1 MAKNLFIDASHPSQT
16 RVVLKSENDIEDYEY
31 EGKNNNLIKNN
42 IYLGKVSRIEPS
54 LQAAFIDFGRER
66 HGFLSFNDIQS
77 DYYQIPQSDI
87 ELIKKEEEETRI
99 ELQKQSEIEEKNLD
113 EKDFEEKILEPENK
127 LQISDEEN
135 QVGEKNLDLKK
146 NNFPIRKK
154 KYKIQEVIKPNQ
166 VILVQVLKDE
176 RGLKGAALTTFIS
189 IAGKYTVLMPNT
201 PKGGG
206 ISRKIFNPIERK
218 KIRQILNLIDIPKE
232 MGLIVRTAGSNKTK
246 NDIENDLKNSI
257 NSWEGI
263 KKKAMD
269 SLAPSIIFQESDI
282 IKRSIRDMVDD
293 EVQNIFVEGNEGY
306 QKAKMYIKQLMPK
319 QIKKV
324 KKYRDKNPLFFK
336 NNIETKLYEIYKT
349 EVKLKS
355 GGYLVIN
362 PTEALVSID
371 VNSGKSIKQRNVEN
385 TAFDTNLEAAEEISR
400 QIKIRD
406 LSGLII
412 IDFIDMHNFSN
423 RRQVERKLKEKCR
436 KDRARIQIGRITH
449 FGLLEMSRQRLR
461 ESNVKWVMSL
471 TNESQSFKILKLAEI
486 KCLENKSKEIL
497 IYLNKKILD
506 FLSKNSEEDILFF
519 QGVSPVVG
527 GTEAEA
533 TAKAAEYIDQFST
546 EGSLAHLSGG
556 IGIDM
561 GVVDLDQPL
570 DTINPQSMRGFIKSL
585 IESAPDKKRTFRDLI
600 RNRMAGQFL
609 TGTPEQI
616 ADALEEWQQRGVDG
630 FNIVYSVTPGT
641 FMDFIDGVVPVLQ
654 SRGLVQ
660 REYSPGPLREKIF
673 GDPKLP
679 DRHIGARYRQ
689 LS

>member
-1 MAKNLFIDASHPSQT
+1 MPKNLFIDASHPTQT
-16 RVVLKSENDIEDYEY
+16 RVVLKSEHDIEDYEY

-54 LQAAFIDFGRER
+54 LQAAFVDFGRER

-77 DYYQIPQSDI
+77 DYYQIPQNDI
-87 ELIKKEEEETRI
+87 ELLKKEEEETRI
-99 ELQKQSEIEEKNLD
+99 ELQKQSEIDEKNLD
-113 EKDFEEKILEPENK
+113 EKDLEEKILEPENK
-127 LQISDEEN
+127 IEISEDDN
-135 QVGEKNLDLKK
+135 QFDEKNSEINT
-146 NNFPIRKK
+146 NNIKVQKK

-218 KIRQILNLIDIPKE
+218 KIRQILNLIEIPKE

-246 NDIENDLKNSI
+246 NDIESDLQNSI
-257 NSWEGI
+257 SAWEEI
-263 KKKAMD
+263 KNKAME
-269 SLAPSIIFQESDI
+269 SLAPSIIFEESDI
-282 IKRSIRDMVDD
+282 IKRSLRDMVDD
-293 EVQNIFVEGNEGY
+293 DVQNIFVEGNEGY
-306 QKAKMYIKQLMPK
+306 QKAKIYIKQLMPK

-324 KKYRDKNPLFFK
+324 KKYRDKIPLFSK
-336 NNIETKLYEIYKT
+336 NNIEIKLYEIYKT

-371 VNSGKSIKQRNVEN
+371 VNSGKSIRQKNVES
-385 TAFDTNLEAAEEISR
+385 TALDTNLEAAEEIAR

-461 ESNVKWVMSL
+461 ESNVKWIMSL
-471 TNESQSFKILKLAEI
+471 TNESQALKILKLAEI

-497 IYLNKKILD
+497 VYLNKKIID
-506 FLSKNSEEDILFF
+506 FLLKNSEEDIIFF
-519 QGVSPVVG
+519 QKKNKVKITFKEDLEFGVNDYKLDFK
-527 GTEAEA
+527 
-533 TAKAAEYIDQFST
+533 AKNSKIIE
-546 EGSLAHLSGG
+546 
-556 IGIDM
+556 
-561 GVVDLDQPL
+561 
-570 DTINPQSMRGFIKSL
+570 TIQSENIIKNETNIIKFDEKKKKYKKPFIKS
-585 IESAPDKKRTFRDLI
+585 SKKKFYKKYKKK
-600 RNRMAGQFL
+600 N
-609 TGTPEQI
+609 
-616 ADALEEWQQRGVDG
+616 
-630 FNIVYSVTPGT
+630 
-641 FMDFIDGVVPVLQ
+641 
-654 SRGLVQ
+654 
-660 REYSPGPLREKIF
+660 
-673 GDPKLP
+673 
-679 DRHIGARYRQ
+679 
-689 LS
+689 